1 VLGKEGAAYSA
12 KNQEG
17 NDMNISVNYKADLG
31 ATKISDYLQS
41 WETGFSTAG
50 HGKAN
55 TGAFNTAGVF
65 PSTKGEQYGTS
76 GKDSEY
82 AMIAESNTSNG
93 LNYVFK
99 LFGGDP
105 NMNHY
110 LWGTLDNV
118 ELGQKLTGGKG
129 TNFSLAENNVSFNG
143 LDLSAPEGAGRAG
156 NPVHEVVYGLMNGNA
171 DPLEATLNKLLS
183 EYNLSTAA
191 TFDQVAAAA
200 PVAAPVALPNLV
212 VANAEQSWW
221 DWAFAA

>member
-1 VLGKEGAAYSA
+1 
-12 KNQEG
+12 
-17 NDMNISVNYKADLG
+17 MSVSVSYKAELG
-31 ATKISDYLQS
+31 ATKISDYLQT
-41 WETGFSTAG
+41 WETGFVTAG
-50 HGKAN
+50 HGAGA
-55 TGAFNTAGVF
+55 TGGFNTAGML
-65 PSTKGEQYGTS
+65 PSFTGEQYATPS
-76 GKDSEY
+76 KVSDY
-82 AMIAESNTSNG
+82 AVIAESDTASG

-99 LFGGDP
+99 LFGVSDP
-105 NMNHY
+105 NLNHY

-118 ELGQKLTGGKG
+118 ELGRDLTGGKG
-129 TNFSLAENNVSFNG
+129 ADFSLAKNNVSFNG

>member
-1 VLGKEGAAYSA
+1 MSVSVSYKTELG
-12 KNQEG
+12 
-17 NDMNISVNYKADLG
+17 SV
-31 ATKISDYLQS
+31 KISDYLQT
-41 WETGFSTAG
+41 WETGFVTAG
-50 HGKAN
+50 HGAGA
-55 TGAFNTAGVF
+55 TGGFNTAGIL
-65 PSTKGEQYGTS
+65 PPTTGEQYATPS
-76 GKDSEY
+76 KVSNY
-82 AMIAESNTSNG
+82 AMIAESETSGG

-99 LFGGDP
+99 LLGGSSS

-156 NPVHEVVYGLMNGNA
+156 NPVHEVVYGLMKGNA

>member
-1 VLGKEGAAYSA
+1 MS
-12 KNQEG
+12 
-17 NDMNISVNYKADLG
+17 ISVGFKAELG
-31 ATKISDYLQS
+31 TTKISDYLQT
-41 WETGFSTAG
+41 WESGFATAG
-50 HGKAN
+50 HGAGA
-55 TGAFNTAGVF
+55 TGGFNTAGIL
-65 PSTKGEQYGTS
+65 PSFKGEQYATPS
-76 GKDSEY
+76 KVSDY
-82 AMIAESNTSNG
+82 AMIAESDSANG

-99 LFGGDP
+99 LLPGTP
-105 NMNHY
+105 SNLNHY
-110 LWGTLDNV
+110 LWGTLDNI
-118 ELGQKLTGGKG
+118 ELGQGLTGGKG